1 MLLSLSRDTRLYV
14 ANQERVTQKFILS
27 YMHKKG
33 AAYFSELHLAL
44 YYASATF
51 RYSNFSDFGFE
62 DYFDDDLEDNNS
74 YPTNE
79 LIRSMLGRLEETG
92 LIEILSESEKIIN
105 LTKKGKRLIRDGLL
119 DKSALQDAINE
130 ALSPHPIDSI
140 PL

>member
-14 ANQERVTQKFILS
+14 ANQEWVTQKFILS
-27 YMHKKG
+27 YIHKKG
-33 AAYFSELHLAL
+33 SAYFSELHLAL

-62 DYFDDDLEDNNS
+62 DYFDDDFEDNNS
-74 YPTNE
+74 YPTND
-79 LIRSMLGRLEETG
+79 LIRSMLIQLEETS
-92 LIEILSESEKIIN
+92 LIEILSESEKVIR
-105 LTKKGKRLIRDGLL
+105 LTKKGERLIKDCLL

-130 ALSPHPIDSI
+130 ALDTHPIDSI